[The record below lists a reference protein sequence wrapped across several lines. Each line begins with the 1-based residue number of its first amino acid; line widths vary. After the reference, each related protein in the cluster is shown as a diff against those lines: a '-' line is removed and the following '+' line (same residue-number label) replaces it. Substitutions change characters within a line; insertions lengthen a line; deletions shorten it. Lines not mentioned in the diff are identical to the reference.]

1 MIMANTIYRV
11 MRLLYT
17 VLNNNKLGR
26 KLKNDFDSYLDK
38 IFYVL
43 RYGIPWRAIECT
55 KLHYTTYHKFFQKLV
70 ELNIFKITYEI
81 INL

>member
-1 MIMANTIYRV
+1 MIMVNITYQI

-26 KLKNDFDSYLDK
+26 NLKSDFDSYLDK

-43 RYGIPWRAIECT
+43 RYGIPWSND
-55 KLHYTTYHKFFQKLV
+55 LLV
-70 ELNIFKITYEI
+70 NSLSVQ
-81 INL
+81 